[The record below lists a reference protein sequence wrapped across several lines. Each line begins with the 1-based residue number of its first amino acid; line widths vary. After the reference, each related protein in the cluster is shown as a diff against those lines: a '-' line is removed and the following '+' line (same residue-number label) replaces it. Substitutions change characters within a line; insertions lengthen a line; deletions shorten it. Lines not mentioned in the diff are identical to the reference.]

1 MSNWK
6 TKQYEIKLKVSQE
19 ELNAL
24 LEANADLNYMNHL
37 SSENKRNNLIKK
49 LSNAFHKEVI
59 RQEKE
64 KDIKNR
70 VK

>member
-6 TKQYEIKLKVSQE
+6 TKQYEIKLKISQE
-19 ELNAL
+19 ELDY
-24 LEANADLNYMNHL
+24 LEDLDYLNYQAL
-37 SSENKRNNLIKK
+37 GNKRSTLVHK
-49 LSNAFHKEVI
+49 LNTAFHKEVV

-70 VK
+70 VKK

>member
-6 TKQYEIKLKVSQE
+6 TKQYEIKLKISQR
-19 ELNAL
+19 ELDNL
-24 LEANADLNYMNHL
+24 FEHMSSKCSDVLN
-37 SSENKRNNLIKK
+37 K
-49 LSNAFHKEVI
+49 LDKAFHKEVI

>member
-6 TKQYEIKLKVSQE
+6 TKQYEIKLKLSQR
-19 ELNAL
+19 ELDSL
-24 LEANADLNYMNHL
+24 
-37 SSENKRNNLIKK
+37 SENTSTKCSDILNK
-49 LSNAFHKEVI
+49 LEKAFHKEVI

>member
-1 MSNWK
+1 MSKWK
-6 TKQYEIKLKVSQE
+6 TKQYEIKLRVSQKEIE
-19 ELNAL
+19 ELIESLSFRCLSIINK
-24 LEANADLNYMNHL
+24 LE
-37 SSENKRNNLIKK
+37 K
-49 LSNAFHKEVI
+49 AFHKEVI